1 MEYFDGV
8 KKNFGFG
15 CMRLPMKGEKVDYEE
30 FSRMIDYYLAEGFNY
45 FDTAHVYIGGQSE
58 TALRDCLVKRY
69 PREKFVFTNKLST
82 HCFNSE
88 AEIRPL
94 FEEQLKACGLEYF
107 DFYLMHAL
115 NKEIFGKFKRCRAY
129 ETGLKLKEE
138 GKIKHFGISFHDK
151 AEVLDEILTE
161 YPQPRSRTEFSEES
175 GDSRLHNFFDLHR
188 AAQKIRIRVCRF
200 SEKIFFVGQYGE
212 KGGVY
217 ARKHARKSERFVS
230 AEIHVHADSRI
241 AARFHVLFHFG

>member
-30 FSRMIDYYLAEGFNY
+30 FPRMIDYYLAEGFNY

-58 TALRDCLVKRY
+58 TALRDCLVERY

-107 DFYLMHAL
+107 DFYLMHAQNL
-115 NKEIFGKFKRCRAY
+115 PCLPPWRARFPGKSQKRAY
-129 ETGLKLKEE
+129 GR
-138 GKIKHFGISFHDK
+138 F
-151 AEVLDEILTE
+151 
-161 YPQPRSRTEFSEES
+161 PR
-175 GDSRLHNFFDLHR
+175 
-188 AAQKIRIRVCRF
+188 
-200 SEKIFFVGQYGE
+200 
-212 KGGVY
+212 
-217 ARKHARKSERFVS
+217 
-230 AEIHVHADSRI
+230 
-241 AARFHVLFHFG
+241 